1 MRVTLN
7 NINKSAI
14 LSLLLFLFLEV
25 LSSSIF
31 VSLSGLSLD
40 FSVLFCLYFCLK
52 FEVEIA
58 PYLILLIQ
66 WLHSLFSSLSWSLET
81 MIGLFFIFI
90 IKVFKETLQLEGGR
104 NRILIT
110 FVFYILWYLVRYII
124 YFFKFSNL
132 EYLKSQVS
140 HDLLSCFIITIFSIV
155 IFKLLDRIWGKNV

>member
-1 MRVTLN
+1 MILN
-7 NINKSAI
+7 NINKNAF
-14 LSLLLFLFLEV
+14 LSILLFLFLEI
-25 LSSSIF
+25 LASSIF
-31 VSLSGLSLD
+31 VSLTGLNLD

-58 PYLILLIQ
+58 PYLVLLIQ

-81 MIGLFFIFI
+81 IIGLFFIFI

-110 FVFYILWYLVRYII
+110 FVFYLLWYFVRYVI

-140 HDLLSCFIITIFSIV
+140 HDFFSSIVITISAVF
-155 IFKLLDRIWGKNV
+155 IFKLLDKLWGKNV